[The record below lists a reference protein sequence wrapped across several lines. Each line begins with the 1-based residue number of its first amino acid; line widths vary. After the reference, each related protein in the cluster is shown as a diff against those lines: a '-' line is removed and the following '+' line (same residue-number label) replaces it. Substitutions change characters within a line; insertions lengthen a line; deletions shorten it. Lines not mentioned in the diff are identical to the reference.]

1 MEDKRVQETPDKK
14 LENKHSKFKAQG
26 IGRSESIDPTTK
38 TKSKLKTM
46 EELIKIIEQKSLK
59 AFQRTQDENDGSR
72 HKEHVCIICDCFV
85 FGNDPICHFS
95 WGGHKET

>member
-38 TKSKLKTM
+38 TKA
-46 EELIKIIEQKSLK
+46 KS
-59 AFQRTQDENDGSR
+59 
-72 HKEHVCIICDCFV
+72 
-85 FGNDPICHFS
+85 
-95 WGGHKET
+95 